1 MNAIQLNQ
9 NETAPFLTVV
19 NNSLNKLNAET
30 SQAKRI
36 YINTLIPGFS
46 YINSTGEAI
55 TQKICALL

>member
-9 NETAPFLTVV
+9 NESAPFLTVV

-36 YINTLIPGFS
+36 YINTLVPGFS
-46 YINSTGEAI
+46 YINAAGEAI
-55 TQKICALL
+55 ATKNCALL